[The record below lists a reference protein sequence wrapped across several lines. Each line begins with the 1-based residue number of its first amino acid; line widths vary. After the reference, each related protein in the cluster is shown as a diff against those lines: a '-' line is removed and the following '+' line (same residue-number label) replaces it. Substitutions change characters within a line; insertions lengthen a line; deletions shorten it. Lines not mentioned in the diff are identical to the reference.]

1 MTGLVRKALA
11 VAAGLTV
18 VASVAMAAVPDP
30 RNSSVETPMVGG
42 SSGNLLAGVGGA
54 GYEVTVRDINNT
66 PLANQ
71 TVVLDFSAALAVKIY
86 SGQNAG
92 TTVNC
97 GSHTLSKLTNA
108 SGLAVFGPRDGA
120 FINSASVQVSAQ
132 GVALA
137 NVPSRSTDIDGVGA
151 TTNAADLNLFRQQFF
166 APQPAAAPTDY
177 TGDGNT
183 NAADLNIFRGEFF
196 SGVVGI
202 YCP

>member
-1 MTGLVRKALA
+1 
-11 VAAGLTV
+11 
-18 VASVAMAAVPDP
+18 MAAVPDP
-30 RNSSVETPMVGG
+30 RTSSVETPMVGG
-42 SSGNLLAGVGGA
+42 SSGNLLTGIGNA

-66 PLANQ
+66 PLSGA
-71 TVVLDFSAALAVKIY
+71 TVTLDFSSALVVKLY

-97 GSHTLSKLTNA
+97 AAHTLSKVTNA

-120 FINSASVQVSAQ
+120 FINSASVQVSAS
-132 GVALA
+132 GVVLA
-137 NVPSRSTDIDGVGA
+137 NVPSRTTDIDGVGA

-166 APQPAAAPTDY
+166 APQPAAPQTDY
-177 TGDGNT
+177 TGDTNT

-196 SGVVGI
+196 SGAVGA